1 MEFEM
6 MNIDALLTMLDETQT
21 RVTRGVNKV
30 LVESGEPLKEEIS
43 KRINRSDLDRTHAED
58 DVQMTRVKSE
68 NNGLNKYI
76 EVGYGRATGWRM
88 YFVEYGTYSRFK
100 NEGGARGVRPQ
111 HVIQLSTEAQ
121 RANVIR
127 IQREGLIRILNL
139 RGTGG
144 D

>member
-6 MNIDALLTMLDETQT
+6 MNIDQLLTMVDETQT

-30 LVESGEPLKEEIS
+30 LIDSGEPLKTEIEQN
-43 KRINRSDLDRTHAED
+43 INVSDVDHTHAKT

-76 EVGYGRATGWRM
+76 EVG
-88 YFVEYGTYSRFK
+88 TYSRFK
-100 NEGGARGVRPQ
+100 NEGGAKGVRPQ
-111 HVIQLSTEAQ
+111 HIMQKSTESQ
-121 RANVIR
+121 KSNVLK
-127 IQREGLIRILNL
+127 IQKEGLIRILNL

>member
-6 MNIDALLTMLDETQT
+6 MNIDQLLTMVDETQT

-30 LVESGEPLKEEIS
+30 LKESGEPLKSEIEQN
-43 KRINRSDLDRTHAED
+43 INLSDVDHTHAKT
-58 DVQMTRVKSE
+58 DVQMTNVKSE

-100 NEGGARGVRPQ
+100 NEGGAKGVRPQ
-111 HVIQLSTEAQ
+111 HIIQKSTESQ
-121 RANVIR
+121 KSNVLK
-127 IQREGLIRILNL
+127 IQKEGLIRILNL

>member
-1 MEFEM
+1 MEFEI
-6 MNIDALLTMLDETQT
+6 MNIDQLLTMLDETQT

-30 LVESGEPLKEEIS
+30 LKESGEPLKEEIS
-43 KRINRSDLDRTHAED
+43 QRINRTDLDRIHAED
-58 DVQMTRVKSE
+58 DVQMTNVKSE

-100 NEGGARGVRPQ
+100 NEGGAKGVRPQ
-111 HVIQLSTEAQ
+111 HIIQKSTESQ
-121 RANVIR
+121 RSNVLK
-127 IQREGLIRILNL
+127 IQKEGLIRILKL

>member
-6 MNIDALLTMLDETQT
+6 MNIDALLTMVDETQT

-30 LVESGEPLKEEIS
+30 LIDSGEPLKTEIEQN
-43 KRINRSDLDRTHAED
+43 INVSDVGHTHAKT

-100 NEGGARGVRPQ
+100 NESGAKGVRPQ
-111 HVIQLSTEAQ
+111 HIIQKSTESQ
-121 RANVIR
+121 KANVLK
-127 IQREGLIRILNL
+127 IQKEGLIRILNL

>member
-1 MEFEM
+1 MEFEV
-6 MNIDALLTMLDETQT
+6 MNIDQLLTMLDETQT

-30 LVESGEPLKEEIS
+30 LKESGEPLKEEIS
-43 KRINRSDLDRTHAED
+43 QRINRTDLDRTHAED

-100 NEGGARGVRPQ
+100 NEGGAKGVRPQ
-111 HVIQLSTEAQ
+111 HIIQKSTESQ
-121 RANVIR
+121 KANVLK
-127 IQREGLIRILNL
+127 IQKEGLIRILNL

>member
-6 MNIDALLTMLDETQT
+6 MNIDQLLTMLDETQT

-30 LVESGEPLKEEIS
+30 LKESGEPLKEEIS
-43 KRINRSDLDRTHAED
+43 QRINRTDLDRIHAED
-58 DVQMTRVKSE
+58 DVQMTNVKSE

-100 NEGGARGVRPQ
+100 TRVGQKGLDLNILFRSQPKVRSQ
-111 HVIQLSTEAQ
+111 TY
-121 RANVIR
+121 
-127 IQREGLIRILNL
+127 
-139 RGTGG
+139 
-144 D
+144 